1 MTVFSMATA
10 RLFLISVLS
19 SDSDMRSAASP
30 VCICLTCR
38 QEDNCDEQTRSQQ
51 QIPGF

>member
-1 MTVFSMATA
+1 MAMFNMATA
-10 RLFLISVLS
+10 RLFLINVLN

-51 QIPGF
+51 QIPNF

>member
-10 RLFLISVLS
+10 RLFLINVLN

-30 VCICLTCR
+30 VCIGLACR
-38 QEDNCDEQTRSQQ
+38 QEDNCDE
-51 QIPGF
+51 